1 MLRPSE
7 APALPLQEALRTIG
21 NDLEARRAQQVRL
34 AIDAR
39 GVKVDARGAQDG
51 AWDWSWADLA
61 ARSRA
66 QAAQRRTPSQ
76 PPWQDPWALTRWPVL
91 LRTTGLLLDTQG
103 VRECIIEATLGPNP
117 ETVALRVL
125 VGEQEVLRRTEV
137 GVQLWRLR
145 AHHGPR
151 APAPVRPWWAPWRQ

>member
-21 NDLEARRAQQVRL
+21 NDLEARRAQPVRL
-34 AIDAR
+34 AI
-39 GVKVDARGAQDG
+39 DARGAQDG

-76 PPWQDPWALTRWPVL
+76 PPG
-91 LRTTGLLLDTQG
+91 RTP
-103 VRECIIEATLGPNP
+103 GP
-117 ETVALRVL
+117 
-125 VGEQEVLRRTEV
+125 
-137 GVQLWRLR
+137 
-145 AHHGPR
+145 
-151 APAPVRPWWAPWRQ
+151 